1 MTLMLRDPFAD
12 TVNLRQ
18 AMDRVF
24 EESFPRPSRHWLAVD
39 VYETASALV
48 IKAALPGLKPDEVD
62 IAIDGDTLT
71 IAGEFKADE
80 QSGDREYH
88 RRELHVGAFERALRL
103 PERFQAEKT
112 EAVFENGILTLTI
125 PKVEQAQVRHI
136 KVQPGLVVEAVAGT
150 ITR

>member
-12 TVNLRQ
+12 TAPLRQ
-18 AMDRVF
+18 AMGRLF

-48 IKAALPGLKPDEVD
+48 IEAALPGIKPDEVD

-71 IAGEFKADE
+71 ITGELKADDE
-80 QSGDREYH
+80 AAGREYH

-103 PERFQAEKT
+103 PPRFQTEKT
-112 EAVFENGILTLTI
+112 DAVFENGILTLRI
-125 PKVEQAQVRHI
+125 PKVEQAKVKHI
-136 KVQPGLVVEAVAGT
+136 KVQPGMIAAIEGV
-150 ITR
+150 IKR

>member
-18 AMDRVF
+18 AMDRLF

-125 PKVEQAQVRHI
+125 PKVEQAKVRHI

-150 ITR
+150 IKR